1 MKKRLL
7 LVLLCIVAV
16 FGFCFAAGC
25 NNDVKPVAI
34 TVSGSTEGETLFEYM
49 SDLKDKGELSFEYSD
64 SQYGAY
70 VTAINGVS
78 NTTNS
83 SWMLYTDDAENSNT
97 AWGTYEYEGKTLG
110 SSALGAGSL
119 VVVDGCVYVWVYET
133 FSI

>member
-7 LVLLCIVAV
+7 WVLLCIVTV
-16 FGFCFAAGC
+16 FGVCFAAC
-25 NNDVKPVAI
+25 NKTPDPVAI
-34 TVSGSTEGETLFEYM
+34 TVSDSTEGETLYEYM
-49 SDLKDKGELSFEYSD
+49 CDLEEKGELSFEYSD

-83 SWMLYTDDAENSNT
+83 SWMLYTDDAENSNN

-110 SSALGAGSL
+110 SASLGAGSL

>member
-7 LVLLCIVAV
+7 WVLLCIVTV
-16 FGFCFAAGC
+16 FGVCFAAC
-25 NNDVKPVAI
+25 NKTPDPVAI
-34 TVSGSTEGETLFEYM
+34 TVSDSTEGETLYEYM
-49 SDLKDKGELSFEYSD
+49 CELEEKGELSFSSND
-64 SQYGAY
+64 GMITQL
-70 VTAINGVS
+70 NGVS

-83 SWMLYTDDAENSNT
+83 YWMLYTDDAENSNT

-110 SSALGAGSL
+110 SAKLGASSL

>member
-25 NNDVKPVAI
+25 NKDVEPVAI

-49 SDLKDKGELSFEYSD
+49 SDLKDKGELSFSFD
-64 SQYGAY
+64 DGMITQL
-70 VTAINGVS
+70 NGVS
-78 NTTNS
+78 NTSNS
-83 SWMLYTDDAENSNT
+83 YWMLYTDDDENSNT

-110 SSALGAGSL
+110 SSALGADSL

-133 FSI
+133 F

>member
-25 NNDVKPVAI
+25 NKDVEPVAI

-49 SDLKDKGELSFEYSD
+49 SDLKDKGELSFSFD
-64 SQYGAY
+64 DGMITQL
-70 VTAINGVS
+70 NGVS

-83 SWMLYTDDAENSNT
+83 YWMLYTDDDENSNT

-110 SSALGAGSL
+110 SSALGADSL

-133 FSI
+133 F